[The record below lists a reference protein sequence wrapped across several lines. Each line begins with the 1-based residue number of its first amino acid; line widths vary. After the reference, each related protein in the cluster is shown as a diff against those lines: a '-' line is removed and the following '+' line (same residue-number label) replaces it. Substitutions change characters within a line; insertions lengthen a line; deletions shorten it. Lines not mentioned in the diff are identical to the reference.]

1 MLRGRFIS
9 LEGGEGA
16 GKSTQLNLLAERLV
30 DAGIKL
36 VTTREPGGTKGA
48 ETIRELFVSGAT
60 DRWDAATEA
69 CLVNAA
75 RADHVARQIRPA
87 LERGDW
93 VLCDRYADSTFAYQ
107 GGDKGVPDADLM
119 ALHRVAT
126 GDLWPD
132 LTLLLDLPVE
142 TGLARTLKRIGG
154 ATRFEAHDLSFHQRV
169 AARFH
174 ARAAAEP
181 RRIRTIN
188 ADIDAHHVAAAIW
201 AEGRATAAML
211 IGHREQG
218 AAFRAAFDSK
228 TLHHAWLI
236 AGAQGIGKAG
246 FARAAA
252 LWVLARSAGPQT
264 GVPTDSFDVSEDHP
278 TARLL
283 TAGSHLDFRVV
294 ERIPD
299 PKDRKAEKLR
309 AQINLDQIVPRDGSK
324 VENPLRPFLQ
334 STPALSDWR
343 VVIVDSIDD
352 MNRNAANALLK
363 SLEEPPAG
371 TLFLLRERT
380 RPGRLLATIR
390 SRCRILAV

>member
-1 MLRGRFIS
+1 
-9 LEGGEGA
+9 
-16 GKSTQLNLLAERLV
+16 
-30 DAGIKL
+30 
-36 VTTREPGGTKGA
+36 
-48 ETIRELFVSGAT
+48 
-60 DRWDAATEA
+60 
-69 CLVNAA
+69 
-75 RADHVARQIRPA
+75 
-87 LERGDW
+87 
-93 VLCDRYADSTFAYQ
+93 
-107 GGDKGVPDADLM
+107 
-119 ALHRVAT
+119 
-126 GDLWPD
+126 
-132 LTLLLDLPVE
+132 
-142 TGLARTLKRIGG
+142 
-154 ATRFEAHDLSFHQRV
+154 
-169 AARFH
+169 
-174 ARAAAEP
+174 
-181 RRIRTIN
+181 
-188 ADIDAHHVAAAIW
+188 
-201 AEGRATAAML
+201 ML

-309 AQINLDQIVPRDGSK
+309 AQINLDQFVPRDGSK

-363 SLEEPPAG
+363 NLEEPPPG
-371 TLFLLRERT
+371 TLFLCVSHS
-380 RPGRLLATIR
+380 PGRLLPTIR
-390 SRCRILAV
+390 SRCRTLRFEPLSDEDVARVLDDVRPDLSMTDRDALVRIAQGAPGRALRFASIGIAALEAELGELAVAGPQAATARALLLSRSLAAKAATPRYEAFLELAPAAIAHAARDRRGPRLARALALWEKATALAASAVALSLEPQSVAFDLAMLVSGLAET